1 MKTVYLIILFIAIIE
16 ACAQFCLKKGH
27 DTNNK
32 FFNYFGFI
40 SYGLVGILLLKS
52 YSYKGVAYCNL
63 VWSALSILL
72 ACISGKIFFKEKIN
86 YLAIIL
92 ILAAIY
98 IVNKNDV

>member
-52 YSYKGVAYCNL
+52 YSYIV
-63 VWSALSILL
+63 
-72 ACISGKIFFKEKIN
+72 
-86 YLAIIL
+86 L
-92 ILAAIY
+92 ILTFLKSLY
-98 IVNKNDV
+98 LLFWLCVLLHF